1 MRDWVL
7 VIGSMH
13 AKSPTADEVSKALKS
28 KTFKHRAQ
36 AASRL
41 VLLDRDQL
49 CRLFGPTF
57 VERARLFL
65 DPPVDAAPAKP
76 KPKPKPKPKLTSTRT
91 SASTSKSK
99 ATRGDAA
106 LGDGEQRAL

>member
-13 AKSPTADEVSKALKS
+13 AKSPTADEVSKALRS
-28 KTFKHRAQ
+28 KAFKHRAQ

-65 DPPVDAAPAKP
+65 DPPVDAAP
-76 KPKPKPKPKLTSTRT
+76 
-91 SASTSKSK
+91 SKSK
-99 ATRGDAA
+99 AKSKLKSKLKSTSKPTRGGAT